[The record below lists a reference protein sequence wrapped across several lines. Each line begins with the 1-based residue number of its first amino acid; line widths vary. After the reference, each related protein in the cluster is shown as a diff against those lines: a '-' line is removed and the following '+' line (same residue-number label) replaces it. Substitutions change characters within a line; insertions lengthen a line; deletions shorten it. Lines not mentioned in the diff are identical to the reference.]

1 MSRFIN
7 LEFGGDA
14 EDQSQGQTPGL
25 AKDERYYLDEAQAAF
40 ESAEFE
46 KALRL
51 YAKVLEFNP
60 QNPSA
65 WIEQVRMLVELGQ
78 YRDANAWADKA
89 LETFPREPELLA
101 AKAVALARNG
111 DLNGALVFSD
121 VSIEERAD
129 TPHVWLARGDVL
141 LARKESRA
149 DYCFEKALL
158 LAPGNWVVL
167 WQAIRVRFYHEQFA
181 VALQLAQQAIGLD
194 AGHFVLWLEQGRC
207 QEALGLMGAAQDSF
221 ARALELDPDCHAATE
236 ALTHLRSHGMEDR
249 VRGWWRRLRK

>member
-14 EDQSQGQTPGL
+14 EDQSQGETPGL
-25 AKDERYYLDEAQAAF
+25 VRDEHYYLHEARAAF
-40 ESAEFE
+40 ERAEFE
-46 KALRL
+46 KALRH

-60 QNPSA
+60 QNASA
-65 WIEQVRMLVELGQ
+65 WTAQVRMLVELDQ
-78 YRDANAWADKA
+78 YSDANTWADKA

-121 VSIEERAD
+121 VSIEEQAD

-141 LARKESRA
+141 LARKEARA

-167 WQAIRVRFYHEQFA
+167 WLAARVRFYHEQFA
-181 VALQLAQQAIGLD
+181 VALQLAQQAIGRD

-207 QEALGLMGAAQDSF
+207 QESLGLVDAAQDSF

-236 ALTHLRSHGMEDR
+236 ALMQLRSHGIHNR
-249 VRGWWRRLRK
+249 VRGWWRRLKK